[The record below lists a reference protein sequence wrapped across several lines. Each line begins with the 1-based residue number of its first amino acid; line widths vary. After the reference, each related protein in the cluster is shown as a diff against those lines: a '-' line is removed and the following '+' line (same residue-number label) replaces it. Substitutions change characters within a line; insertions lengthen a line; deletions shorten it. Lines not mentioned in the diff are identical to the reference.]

1 MDMQISQPIPEG
13 EELNT
18 GTAMIKIPLE
28 SGEPPHEAMFLVLPY
43 LPLFE
48 LLSMTQV
55 CRSLR
60 DALKDDILPWL
71 NIVVEKPLN
80 TRLSDDFLMK
90 VTSKANS
97 RLRVVAL
104 INCIKITDD
113 GLLQVITSNPHISKL
128 YLPGCTGLTI
138 EGVLGAVKFL
148 TKANHRL
155 KSLSISGIYNVKR
168 EDFETLC
175 HLMGINQIQKKDGKN
190 FYQKRSKPSTL
201 RQESQPSIDIDVCLK
216 CGEIREI
223 FDCPKNSCERRKQQ
237 QLVECRG
244 CFLCIPRCEEC
255 GVCTKDEE
263 VGEAA
268 CADILCLDC
277 WLQLPKC
284 SFCNKAYCNQHAYQ
298 QSLLSG
304 SSGFLCSDCNFRS
317 TQSSPY

>member
-13 EELNT
+13 EEQN
-18 GTAMIKIPLE
+18 TAMIKTPLD
-28 SGEPPHEAMFLVLPY
+28 SGEPPHGAMFLVLAY

-80 TRLSDDFLMK
+80 TRLSDDFLVKM
-90 VTSKANS
+90 TSKANS
-97 RLRVVAL
+97 RLRVLAL
-104 INCIKITDD
+104 INCFKITDD
-113 GLLQVITSNPHISKL
+113 GLLQVIASNPHISKL
-128 YLPGCTGLTI
+128 YLRGCTGLTI
-138 EGVLGAVKFL
+138 EGVLGAVKLL
-148 TKANHRL
+148 TKGNHKL

-168 EDFETLC
+168 EDFETLG
-175 HLMGINQIQKKDGKN
+175 HLMGINQMQKKEGNKN
-190 FYQKRSKPSTL
+190 FKYHRRSGLSTFG
-201 RQESQPSIDIDVCLK
+201 QESQTSIDVDICPK
-216 CGEIREI
+216 CGEVREI
-223 FDCPKNSCERRKQQ
+223 FDCPRNSCIRRKQ
-237 QLVECRG
+237 LIECRS
-244 CFLCIPRCEEC
+244 CFLCVPRCEEC

-298 QSLLSG
+298 QSLYPD
-304 SSGFLCSDCNFRS
+304 SSGFLCSDCKFHA
-317 TQSSPY
+317 TQTSHD